1 MTDLLWWVL
10 QPSSLLLLLLAFGWL
25 AALFGR
31 TGLAR
36 KSIALTLLAWLAVIV
51 MPLDYWLAVPLE
63 RSVGAPQTLPEQVD
77 GIIVLGGAVDWPSSR
92 AANQLALGRS
102 AERVIAGDAL
112 ARRYPAARLVLTGV
126 PRDVYQNDLLAEPN
140 DRSFFFGPAYDRR
153 NVTFLEAS
161 RSTFDDAR
169 LALEAVRPTSGETWL
184 LVTSAWHMPRAH
196 ATFETL
202 GWSPLPY
209 PVDPAAAAPR
219 WGWPNVPAAAER
231 MARVDLLVREWGA
244 VLVYQRLGR
253 IDRAAWQSPP
263 GASLP

>member
-10 QPSSLLLLLLAFGWL
+10 QPSSLLLVLLLFGWL

-36 KSIALTLLAWLAVIV
+36 RSIALTLLAWLAVIAL
-51 MPLDYWLAVPLE
+51 PIDYWLAVPLE
-63 RSVGAPQTLPEQVD
+63 RTVQTQAALPVQVD
-77 GIIVLGGAVDWPSSR
+77 GIVVLGGAVDWPSSR
-92 AANQLALGRS
+92 AADQLVLGRS

-112 ARRYPAARLVLTGV
+112 ARRYPNARLILTGV
-126 PRDVYQNDLLAEPN
+126 PRDVYRNDLRAEPN
-140 DRSFFFGPAYDRR
+140 DRSFFFGPAYAGRS
-153 NVTFLEAS
+153 VTFLEAS
-161 RSTFDDAR
+161 RSTYDDAR
-169 LALEAVRPTSGETWL
+169 LALDAARPTPGETWL

-202 GWSPLPY
+202 GWSPVPY
-209 PVDPAAAAPR
+209 PVDPSAAAPR
-219 WGWPNVPAAAER
+219 WGWPNIPAAAER

-253 IDRAAWQSPP
+253 IDREAWQTPP
-263 GASLP
+263 GEAAP

>member
-1 MTDLLWWVL
+1 VTDLLWWAL
-10 QPSSLLLLLLAFGWL
+10 QPSSLLLALLLLGWL

-31 TGLAR
+31 TGVAR
-36 KSIALTLLAWLAVIV
+36 RTIALTLLAWLAALFL
-51 MPLDYWLAVPLE
+51 PLDYWLAVPLE
-63 RSVGAPQTLPEQVD
+63 RTVEAPEALPAQVD

-92 AANQLALGRS
+92 AADQLVLGRS

-126 PRDVYQNDLLAEPN
+126 PRDVYNNDLRQAPN
-140 DRSFFFGPAYDRR
+140 DRSFFFGPAYEGR

-161 RSTFDDAR
+161 RSTYDDAR
-169 LALEAVRPTSGETWL
+169 LALEAVRPGAGETWL

-202 GWSPLPY
+202 GWSPAPY
-209 PVDPAAAAPR
+209 PVDPSAAAPR
-219 WGWPNVPAAAER
+219 WGWPNIPAAAER

-253 IDRAAWQSPP
+253 IDRAAWQTPP
-263 GASLP
+263 GAALP